1 MSRTRRQRQR
11 SRQSGVLSAGSEPDP
26 GEQYLRVLIAE
37 QELADAEDVERAS
50 DVDDDFEDGGSVLS
64 AAELSYVSDDSISE
78 TSSVRDDHDESSI
91 VSDAVDEDGVAD
103 AAPPGEIATAG
114 EGEGNGDADPP
125 AAPPALPPVESPSEG
140 DGNDVDGGEAPKVR
154 GRSIG
159 HHLFKQDKLVFVSL
173 DLETGGENIGITQI
187 SAEIIRPKLKREGK
201 NTAKDS
207 LVEPVVWGTTQFN
220 EDSNPGGTL
229 FNEYVNP
236 ESDAVWNDEA
246 MELTGLSGS
255 DPRISSARGLND
267 VWASFSKYVTQH
279 IGEDERGVIVA
290 YNGAGSDMKCLWRL
304 TQAPTSTQSMPE
316 RLDYYMDPLKII
328 KKWKSAL

>member
-1 MSRTRRQRQR
+1 M
-11 SRQSGVLSAGSEPDP
+11 
-26 GEQYLRVLIAE
+26 
-37 QELADAEDVERAS
+37 
-50 DVDDDFEDGGSVLS
+50 
-64 AAELSYVSDDSISE
+64 
-78 TSSVRDDHDESSI
+78 
-91 VSDAVDEDGVAD
+91 
-103 AAPPGEIATAG
+103 
-114 EGEGNGDADPP
+114 
-125 AAPPALPPVESPSEG
+125 
-140 DGNDVDGGEAPKVR
+140 
-154 GRSIG
+154 
-159 HHLFKQDKLVFVSL
+159 
-173 DLETGGENIGITQI
+173 
-187 SAEIIRPKLKREGK
+187 KREGK

-207 LVEPVVWGTTQFN
+207 LAEPVVRGTTQFN

-267 VWASFSKYVTQH
+267 VWASFSKYVAQH

-290 YNGAGSDMKCLWRL
+290 YNGAGSDMKWLWRL

-328 KKWKSAL
+328 KKWKRCPLNAINSKLDCFALGSVWSHIHEGRRIPNLHDSLVDARAQADIILCSSFVPWLDRTDTLATADKIFGARQLSELKKELEPIRPVHDPWAELNKTSDLNW